1 MDSLDTSQFQA
12 DILPI
17 LSDAARLLAQATSEI
32 KSTNAI
38 VLIESEGL
46 FPELLSAINRLIR
59 KLPAGNGIDIILHSL
74 GGTTDT
80 AAAIASLCR
89 VRFGSFRVVIP
100 FLAKS
105 AATLLALAADDRL
118 LATSGQLGPVDP
130 QVLHPEKQIWFP
142 AHSIREA
149 LERVEATKDPLV
161 KVAMADKL
169 DPFLIG
175 AYEDAIRAS
184 KQYIEQ
190 AIDAW
195 QGVNKTAIVDTFIE
209 KYKSHG
215 YPIDCK
221 VLKEIGVPHT
231 SLEDKAERL
240 LGDLHEKCMDVLDRY
255 NREQGSIILTTDE
268 YLFRLGEF
276 QESGKFT
283 IPIQLQLPA
292 TKIVSAP

>member
-1 MDSLDTSQFQA
+1 MDNSKFQA

-17 LSDAARLLAQATSEI
+17 LSDAAGLLSQANGEI
-32 KSTNAI
+32 RSTNSI

-46 FPELLSAINRLIR
+46 FPELLSAVNRLIR
-59 KLPAGNGIDIILHSL
+59 KLPQGNGIDLILHSL

-89 VRFGSFRVVIP
+89 VRFGSFRVVVP

-105 AATLLALAADDRL
+105 AATLLALAADERL
-118 LATSGQLGPVDP
+118 LSTSGQLGPVDP
-130 QVLHPEKQIWFP
+130 QVLHPEKQVWFP

-190 AIDAW
+190 AIDNW
-195 QGVNKTAIVDTFIE
+195 KGIDKTAIVDTFIE

-215 YPIDCK
+215 YPIDCR
-221 VLKEIGVPHT
+221 VLTSIGVPHT
-231 SLEDKAERL
+231 ALPDKAEQL
-240 LGDLHEKCMDVLDRY
+240 LGDLHEKCVDILDEY
-255 NREQGSIILTTDE
+255 KDMGSIILTKDE

-276 QESGKFT
+276 RAAGKFAT
-283 IPIQLQLPA
+283 PVQLPLPTAIAA
-292 TKIVSAP
+292 TPVP